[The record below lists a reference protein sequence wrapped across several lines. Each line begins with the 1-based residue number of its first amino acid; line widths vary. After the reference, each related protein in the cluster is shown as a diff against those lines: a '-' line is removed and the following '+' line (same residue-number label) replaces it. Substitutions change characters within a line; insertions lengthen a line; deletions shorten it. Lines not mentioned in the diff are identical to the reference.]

1 MDQQKIGN
9 FLKELRKEKNFTQ
22 QQLSEKFNVSNRT
35 VSRWENGYNLP
46 DLDILIELS
55 DFYGVDLREMF
66 DGERKSGKV
75 NCETKETL
83 VKAADYVSEETIRY
97 TARVRRLLLAGWI
110 LWFISSLIR
119 HTGLDDISAMRPF
132 SDFAEGAATGMI
144 LCGILF
150 TSRYGHKIKSFKNR
164 LLIKD

>member
-1 MDQQKIGN
+1 
-9 FLKELRKEKNFTQ
+9 
-22 QQLSEKFNVSNRT
+22 
-35 VSRWENGYNLP
+35 
-46 DLDILIELS
+46 
-55 DFYGVDLREMF
+55 MF

-83 VKAADYVSEETIRY
+83 VKAADYMSEETIRY